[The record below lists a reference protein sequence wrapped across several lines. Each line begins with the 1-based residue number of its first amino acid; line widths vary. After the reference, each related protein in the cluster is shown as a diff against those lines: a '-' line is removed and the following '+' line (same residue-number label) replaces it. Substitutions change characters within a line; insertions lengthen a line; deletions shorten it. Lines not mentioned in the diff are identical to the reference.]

1 MWNFL
6 KRRQPVLAAADPL
19 APISGA
25 DAPPDPAASAS
36 SPADDK
42 PPPAHPG
49 GAGDGSL
56 PPGPPPEQNDDADSP
71 LSFNGVS
78 LSDITRGL
86 QHAAAAAN
94 VVVAHQYAQLLDQFF
109 DRQPD
114 GVLTPK
120 LMMMETANG
129 GQLQVPLVAL
139 VTPRGMAMEK
149 MRIELAVRSDQVHP
163 IDESHQFDGGSHR
176 RGRFAISM
184 APRRAEGEEDARERS
199 LMDIT
204 IDFIALEPPEGLMRL
219 IDEYTNSIV
228 PLRPDPASPTTAPV
242 Q

>member
-6 KRRQPVLAAADPL
+6 KRRQPVVVAADTP
-19 APISGA
+19 API
-25 DAPPDPAASAS
+25 PEPVASAS
-36 SPADDK
+36 PPADE
-42 PPPAHPG
+42 PPPPHPDG
-49 GAGDGSL
+49 SGDGT
-56 PPGPPPEQNDDADSP
+56 PPPSPPPEQDDNADSP
-71 LSFNGVS
+71 LSFNGIS

-94 VVVAHQYAQLLDQFF
+94 VVVAHQYTQLLDQFF

-120 LMMMETANG
+120 LMLLETSHG

-163 IDESHQFDGGSHR
+163 IDESHQFDSGSHR
-176 RGRFAISM
+176 RGRFSISM
-184 APRRAEGEEDARERS
+184 APRRTEGEGDQRERS

-204 IDFIALEPPEGLMRL
+204 IDFVALEPPEGLMRL

-228 PLRPDPASPTTAPV
+228 PLRPDPASPATAPAA
-242 Q
+242 

>member
-6 KRRQPVLAAADPL
+6 KRRPPVAVAADTP
-19 APISGA
+19 API
-25 DAPPDPAASAS
+25 PEPVASAS
-36 SPADDK
+36 PPADE
-42 PPPAHPG
+42 PPPTPPDSS
-49 GAGDGSL
+49 GDGT
-56 PPGPPPEQNDDADSP
+56 PPPNPPPELNDNADAP
-71 LSFNGVS
+71 LSFNGIS

-94 VVVAHQYAQLLDQFF
+94 VVVAHQYTQLLDQFF
-109 DRQPD
+109 DQQPD

-120 LMMMETANG
+120 LMMLETANG

-163 IDESHQFDGGSHR
+163 IDESHPFDGSSHR

-184 APRRAEGEEDARERS
+184 APRRTEGEGDERERS

-204 IDFIALEPPEGLMRL
+204 IDFVALEPPEGLMRL

-228 PLRPDPASPTTAPV
+228 PLRPDPASPATAPAA
-242 Q
+242 

>member
-6 KRRQPVLAAADPL
+6 KRRPPVAVAADTP
-19 APISGA
+19 API
-25 DAPPDPAASAS
+25 PEPVASAS
-36 SPADDK
+36 PPADE
-42 PPPAHPG
+42 PPPPHPDG
-49 GAGDGSL
+49 SGDGT
-56 PPGPPPEQNDDADSP
+56 PPPNPPPELNDNADAP
-71 LSFNGVS
+71 LSFNGIS

-94 VVVAHQYAQLLDQFF
+94 VVVAHQYTQLLDQFF
-109 DRQPD
+109 DQQPD

-120 LMMMETANG
+120 LMMLETANG

-163 IDESHQFDGGSHR
+163 IDESHPFDGSSHR

-184 APRRAEGEEDARERS
+184 APRRTEGEGDERERS

-204 IDFIALEPPEGLMRL
+204 IDFVALEPPEGLMRL

-228 PLRPDPASPTTAPV
+228 PLRPDPASPATAPAA
-242 Q
+242 